1 MLSKIQ
7 AKYWALLALIVWGGV
22 LLFFNVLR
30 FDTYGLDE
38 GAALALLVNWT
49 VADNIVNPIVAFG
62 MPDFRA
68 LLFLPLGLYWP
79 GSIVA
84 AKVFTLLITFIA
96 ALLLYNWSKQ
106 SDNDEVALIGSG
118 LLLIA
123 PLTIMQI
130 DQIGVGIYLLF
141 VLGLGCKVDQ
151 RQREAERT
159 IGNWYFVQMLLI
171 AITVSLHPVGLAYP
185 AALALRWKQDPVDKK
200 RQQQNYIGIG
210 ITTAIILIM
219 QPGWIDL
226 NWFINPLST
235 LSIAVAGS
243 DISGMSQ
250 PNLFIGLIPF
260 VLLVIVLL
268 YDWRYLLSNT
278 LGTTLLFTAIAG
290 LLIAD
295 QSWAMVA
302 MSLLLY
308 RGTHYLI
315 SINKAIKVQGF
326 LGQRGLVFIVML
338 VIANLFMQIDTSYA
352 KQIASNILSP
362 EDELFQTL
370 ALETENA
377 SNSVR
382 IASQWPARTMIAV
395 KHAVL
400 PLPPPA
406 ENGESF
412 LKMIKGINYLIF
424 AHNAPE
430 NTDLARTL
438 AEVSHDMKTVS
449 IQAGGVIVK
458 VRDSDNDSEAEG
470 IKKTQQENISQKN
483 ENK

>member
-7 AKYWALLALIVWGGV
+7 AKYWALLALFVWGGI
-22 LLFFNVLR
+22 LLYFNVLR
-30 FDTYGLDE
+30 LDNYGLDE

-49 VADNIVNPIVAFG
+49 VADNIINPIVAFG

-68 LLFLPLGLYWP
+68 LLFVPLGLYWP
-79 GSIVA
+79 GSIIA
-84 AKVFTLLITFIA
+84 AKVFTLLIAFIA
-96 ALLLYNWSKQ
+96 VLLLYNWSKQ

-130 DQIGVGIYLLF
+130 DQIGVGIYLLLLF
-141 VLGLGCKVDQ
+141 GLGCKVDQ
-151 RQREAERT
+151 RQHEAERS

-171 AITVSLHPVGLAYP
+171 AVTVSLHPIGLAYP

-200 RQQQNYIGIG
+200 RQQQNFIGIG
-210 ITTAIILIM
+210 ITTAIVLVM
-219 QPGWIDL
+219 QAGWVDV
-226 NWFINPLST
+226 NWFINPLNT
-235 LSIAVAGS
+235 LSLAIAGA
-243 DISGMSQ
+243 DISRMSQ
-250 PNLFIGLIPF
+250 PNLFIGLAPF
-260 VLLVIVLL
+260 ILLVIVLL

-278 LGTTLLFTAIAG
+278 LGTTLLLTSIAG

-295 QSWAMVA
+295 QTWAMIV

-315 SINKAIKVQGF
+315 KINKAIKTQGF
-326 LGQRGLVFIVML
+326 LGQRGIVFIVML
-338 VIANLFMQIDTSYA
+338 VLANLFMQIDTSYA
-352 KQIASNILSP
+352 KQITSNILSP
-362 EDELFQTL
+362 EDELFRTL

-377 SNSVR
+377 DNSIRV
-382 IASQWPARTMIAV
+382 ASQWPARTMIAV

-424 AHNAPE
+424 AHNDPK
-430 NTDLARTL
+430 NTNLARTI
-438 AEVSHDMKTVS
+438 AEVSHNMKTVS

-458 VRDSDNDSEAEG
+458 VR
-470 IKKTQQENISQKN
+470 ENQGK
-483 ENK
+483 ENKAEEREKITEKRK

>member
-7 AKYWALLALIVWGGV
+7 AKYWALLALCVWGGI
-22 LLFFNVLR
+22 LLYFNVLR
-30 FDTYGLDE
+30 LDTYGLDE

-49 VADNIVNPIVAFG
+49 VADNIINPIVAFG

-68 LLFLPLGLYWP
+68 LLFAPLGLYWP

-84 AKVFTLLITFIA
+84 AKVFTLIITFIA

-130 DQIGVGIYLLF
+130 DQIGIGIYLLF

-171 AITVSLHPVGLAYP
+171 AVTVSLHPVGLAYP
-185 AALALRWKQDPVDKK
+185 AALALRWKLDPIDKK
-200 RQQQNYIGIG
+200 RQQQNFIGIG
-210 ITTAIILIM
+210 ITTTIILVM
-219 QPGWIDL
+219 QAGWVDL
-226 NWFINPLST
+226 DWFINPLDA
-235 LSIAVAGS
+235 LSIAVAGR

-250 PNLFIGLIPF
+250 PNLFIGLVPF

-278 LGTTLLFTAIAG
+278 LGATLLFTAIAG

-295 QSWAMVA
+295 QAWAMVA
-302 MSLLLY
+302 ISLLLY

-315 SINKAIKVQGF
+315 KINKAIKVQGF

-338 VIANLFMQIDTSYA
+338 IVANLFMQIDTSYA
-352 KQIASNILSP
+352 KQITSNILSP

-377 SNSVR
+377 DKNIR
-382 IASQWPARTMIAV
+382 IASQWPARTMIADQ
-395 KHAVL
+395 HACLTL
-400 PLPPPA
+400 PTPA
-406 ENGESF
+406 TNG
-412 LKMIKGINYLIF
+412 
-424 AHNAPE
+424 
-430 NTDLARTL
+430 
-438 AEVSHDMKTVS
+438 
-449 IQAGGVIVK
+449 
-458 VRDSDNDSEAEG
+458 
-470 IKKTQQENISQKN
+470 
-483 ENK
+483 